1 MYCTYISVYN
11 KQTRKQFLQPCEKG
25 SVNKINC
32 KSNLYVLCYI
42 QVKTDF
48 KSVTARRDL
57 NLHPL
62 DNTDSSYSTERN
74 STKRWAQVR
83 DRFRGAD
90 AFKVAARKAAAK
102 KTKEL

>member
-1 MYCTYISVYN
+1 MYCTFIPVYN
-11 KQTRKQFLQPCEKG
+11 KQTRKQILQPCEKG
-25 SVNKINC
+25 SVIKIN
-32 KSNLYVLCYI
+32 SNLYVLCYI

-57 NLHPL
+57 NLDPL
-62 DNTDSSYSTERN
+62 NKTDSSYSTERN